1 MRVTVVYIVVALLIF
16 GLLIMIHE
24 FGHYTV
30 ARLCGVRINEFS
42 IGMGPKIL
50 QKKSK
55 KQGTLLSLRAFP
67 IGGYVSMLGEDEDE
81 DAPDSFSRKRVWQRM
96 LIVVAGAAMNLL
108 LGFLLVFVIVCT
120 SKGLLASTT
129 IAQFAEGATSCA
141 EGGLEVGDTVLKV
154 NDTRVHTGEEL
165 TYEIM
170 SQGYEPLS
178 LTVVRDGERVVLENV
193 VFPQFEE
200 QGSVFGEYDF
210 LVYGIQN
217 PSVGQLLRASWHRSV
232 SLVKM
237 VWDSIANLMTG
248 RYSVE
253 SLSSPIGVTAA
264 VKDTITQSDW
274 TGMQILQYV
283 LNITAVISINLGVF
297 NLLPFPALDGGR
309 FVFLTVEAIIRR
321 PIPKEIEA
329 RIHFIG
335 IVVLLAL
342 MVLVVGKDVIGLF

>member
-1 MRVTVVYIVVALLIF
+1 MRVTVVYILVAILIF

-24 FGHYTV
+24 FGHYIV
-30 ARLCGVRINEFS
+30 ARMCGVHINEFS
-42 IGMGPKIL
+42 IGMGPKLL
-50 QKKSK
+50 QKKTK
-55 KQGTLLSLRAFP
+55 KQGTLLSLRLFP
-67 IGGYVSMLGEDEDE
+67 IGGYVSMKGEDEDE
-81 DAPDSFSRKRVWQRM
+81 DDPDSFSRKRVWQRM

-120 SKGLLASTT
+120 SKGLLATTT
-129 IAQFAEGATSCA
+129 IAQFAQGATSCA

-170 SQGYEPLS
+170 SQGHEPLT
-178 LTVVRDGERVVLENV
+178 LTVLRGGERVVLENV

-200 QGSVFGEYDF
+200 KGSVFGDYDF
-210 LVYGIQN
+210 MVYGIRD
-217 PSVGQLLRASWHRSV
+217 PGVGQLLRASWHRSV

-237 VWDSIANLMTG
+237 VWDSLANLVTG

-264 VKDTITQSDW
+264 VKDTISGSGW
-274 TGMQILQYV
+274 TGAQILQYV

-321 PIPKEIEA
+321 PLPKEIEA
-329 RIHFIG
+329 RIHFVG
-335 IVVLLAL
+335 IVVLLGL
-342 MVLVVGKDVIGLF
+342 MVLVVGKDLIGLF